1 MALQTQGVPA
11 GHRSPL
17 YSRYL
22 AVRQRTLALVEPLNA
37 EDMAIQ
43 SMPDAS
49 PAKWHLGHT
58 TWFFETFLLTPH
70 LPGYKVYDAS
80 YGYLFNSYYEA
91 IGERQPRPFRGL
103 LSRPTVDEVM
113 AYRAHV
119 DAQMLA
125 LLETRAPDALAS
137 LMDLGLAHEE
147 QHQELLL
154 MDILHLFA
162 QSPLKPAYDTRWPR
176 TRAAGRARYAR
187 MEGGLVEI
195 GDDTDGFCFD
205 NERPRHKIYV
215 APFEI
220 ADRLVTNGE
229 WLRFIN
235 DGGYTRPELW
245 LADGWARVKSGE
257 LDAPL
262 YWQHSEHGWQEMTLG
277 GLRSIDWDAPVVHV
291 SYYEANAYA
300 RWAGARLPSEAE
312 WEIST
317 RAGVLTQ
324 VDDVAWQWTQTA
336 YGPYPGFH
344 ASMDAIGE
352 YNGKFMVSQLV
363 LRGGASVTPPDHA
376 RATYRN
382 FFYPHMRWMFAGVRL
397 ARDPG
402 TQPPGRHPSHDEH
415 DDFTRD
421 VRVGLSGHPKAMSPK
436 YFYDATGSD
445 LFEAICRTPEYY
457 PTRTES
463 ALLARI
469 AGDVV
474 ATFATGT
481 ALVEF
486 GSGASEKTNLLLA
499 ASDRIDAYVPVDISG
514 DALAGAVSR
523 LAQRYPALH
532 VHALEADFTQPF
544 ALPEATQGRPRVG
557 FFPGSTIGNFTHDEA
572 AQFLRNAR
580 EMLGADA
587 RMIVGADMVKDLPTL
602 LRAYDDAEGVT
613 ARFNKNL
620 LVRINRELDGNFD
633 PDTFDH
639 LAIWNDAHQRIEMHL
654 VSRVDQIVHAAGQSF
669 TFRRGER
676 LHTENSHK
684 FTVESLSALAV
695 DAGWQVTR
703 HWISDAPAFG
713 VFELAAR

>member
-1 MALQTQGVPA
+1 M
-11 GHRSPL
+11 
-17 YSRYL
+17 
-22 AVRQRTLALVEPLNA
+22 
-37 EDMAIQ
+37 
-43 SMPDAS
+43 
-49 PAKWHLGHT
+49 
-58 TWFFETFLLTPH
+58 
-70 LPGYKVYDAS
+70 
-80 YGYLFNSYYEA
+80 
-91 IGERQPRPFRGL
+91 
-103 LSRPTVDEVM
+103 
-113 AYRAHV
+113 
-119 DAQMLA
+119 
-125 LLETRAPDALAS
+125 
-137 LMDLGLAHEE
+137 
-147 QHQELLL
+147 
-154 MDILHLFA
+154 
-162 QSPLKPAYDTRWPR
+162 
-176 TRAAGRARYAR
+176 
-187 MEGGLVEI
+187 
-195 GDDTDGFCFD
+195 
-205 NERPRHKIYV
+205 
-215 APFEI
+215 
-220 ADRLVTNGE
+220 
-229 WLRFIN
+229 
-235 DGGYTRPELW
+235 
-245 LADGWARVKSGE
+245 
-257 LDAPL
+257 
-262 YWQHSEHGWQEMTLG
+262 
-277 GLRSIDWDAPVVHV
+277 
-291 SYYEANAYA
+291 
-300 RWAGARLPSEAE
+300 
-312 WEIST
+312 
-317 RAGVLTQ
+317 
-324 VDDVAWQWTQTA
+324 
-336 YGPYPGFH
+336 
-344 ASMDAIGE
+344 
-352 YNGKFMVSQLV
+352 
-363 LRGGASVTPPDHA
+363 
-376 RATYRN
+376 
-382 FFYPHMRWMFAGVRL
+382 RL

-481 ALVEF
+481 ALIEF